1 MSYSVLLQVDG
12 CYLRLELQM
21 TDSVGLSDFL
31 FLRIV
36 LLLCAQSFDG
46 EDCAVNDS
54 SSKRRTQVR
63 HLRGDVIVVHVFVSH
78 SLEFFLSERRQLAG
92 ISPKLSVCLSDDR
105 VPNSSTFNETH
116 LQEIKNTNSLVPL
129 LVPYFHTERQGNLTH
144 TTLSCESVRL
154 FDFGILGFSIHLEFI
169 NEY

>member
-1 MSYSVLLQVDG
+1 
-12 CYLRLELQM
+12 M
-21 TDSVGLSDFL
+21 TDFISFSEFL

-63 HLRGDVIVVHVFVSH
+63 HLRGDVIVVSVFVSH
-78 SLEFFLSERRQLAG
+78 TLEFFLSERRQLAG
-92 ISPKLSVCLSDDR
+92 ISTKLVVRLSNDR
-105 VPNSSTFNETH
+105 IPNPFAFYETH
-116 LQEIKNTNSLVPL
+116 LQKIKNTGLLIPL
-129 LVPYFHTERQGNLTH
+129 LVPYLHTERQWNLASA
-144 TTLSCESVRL
+144 TLSRESVRL
-154 FDFGILGFSIHLEFI
+154 FDSGILDFSFHFEFI